1 MKLSSFLVVSI
12 AAVESTQIKTLLN
25 RPEEDRKVPPRHPLQ
40 RLWRL
45 YQYSEE
51 IIQTHFYGSD
61 IPEGKLDRMRV
72 RIGKWMYLASR
83 QSFLKCGSYNGIEA
97 DTIENEQ
104 SLLTNKDV
112 PDDVE
117 VPHEL
122 EIFDPRPPRNRR
134 SDDDEDFNL
143 LDNERYNREDPC
155 EGIKQIMNGFRKWA
169 DRYLG
174 SFGQC
179 WRQQTY
185 GHQRHR
191 ANKYYK
197 IFSDG
202 LNCPEDKLGNE
213 Y

>member
-12 AAVESTQIKTLLN
+12 AAVESTQVKTLLN

-51 IIQTHFYGSD
+51 IIQTHFYESA
-61 IPEGKLDRMRV
+61 IPAKKLDRMRG

-83 QSFLKCGSYNGIEA
+83 QSFLKCGSYNGNQA
-97 DTIENEQ
+97 DPIENEQ
-104 SLLTNKDV
+104 TPLNNGDANTDVV
-112 PDDVE
+112 PD
-117 VPHEL
+117 EL
-122 EIFDPRPPRNRR
+122 EIYDPRPPRNRR
-134 SDDDEDFNL
+134 SDDDDDFNL
-143 LDNERYNREDPC
+143 LDNERYNRENPC
-155 EGIKQIMNGFRKWA
+155 EGIKEIMNGFRKWA

-179 WRQQTY
+179 WRQSQY
-185 GHQRHR
+185 GFQRIR
-191 ANKYYK
+191 AQKYYK
-197 IFSDG
+197 IFSEG
-202 LNCPEDKLGNE
+202 LDCPADKLGNS

>member
-1 MKLSSFLVVSI
+1 
-12 AAVESTQIKTLLN
+12 
-25 RPEEDRKVPPRHPLQ
+25 
-40 RLWRL
+40 
-45 YQYSEE
+45 
-51 IIQTHFYGSD
+51 
-61 IPEGKLDRMRV
+61 MRG

-97 DTIENEQ
+97 DTTGNEQ

-117 VPHEL
+117 VPQEL
-122 EIFDPRPPRNRR
+122 EIYDPRPPRNRR
-134 SDDDEDFNL
+134 SDDVFNL

-179 WRQQTY
+179 RYQRTY

-197 IFSDG
+197 IFSKG

>member
-25 RPEEDRKVPPRHPLQ
+25 RPEEDRKIPPRHPLQ

-51 IIQTHFYGSD
+51 IIQTHFYESD
-61 IPEGKLDRMRV
+61 IPAGKLDRIRA

-97 DTIENEQ
+97 NTIENEQ

-117 VPHEL
+117 VPQEL
-122 EIFDPRPPRNRR
+122 EIYDPRPPRPNRNRR
-134 SDDDEDFNL
+134 SDDDDFNL

-174 SFGQC
+174 SCRSQKTF
-179 WRQQTY
+179 R
-185 GHQRHR
+185 HQRHR

-197 IFSDG
+197 TFRDG
-202 LNCPEDKLGNE
+202 LNCPEDNLLGIKF
-213 Y
+213 

>member
-1 MKLSSFLVVSI
+1 MHKDNHFWEVSI
-12 AAVESTQIKTLLN
+12 INIIIIILIWYSILIYKNIDTKRCGFYNDGLEHGGPSGGEDNQAAGISNEQTLLN
-25 RPEEDRKVPPRHPLQ
+25 NGDANTDVVP
-40 RLWRL
+40 
-45 YQYSEE
+45 
-51 IIQTHFYGSD
+51 G
-61 IPEGKLDRMRV
+61 
-72 RIGKWMYLASR
+72 
-83 QSFLKCGSYNGIEA
+83 
-97 DTIENEQ
+97 
-104 SLLTNKDV
+104 
-112 PDDVE
+112 
-117 VPHEL
+117 EL
-122 EIFDPRPPRNRR
+122 EIYNPRPNRRRR
-134 SDDDEDFNL
+134 SDDDDDFNF

-179 WRQQTY
+179 RYQRTY

-197 IFSDG
+197 IFSKG